1 MPIPFHGQGAADQ
14 LLSTDRGLGAGMSP
28 GPAPF
33 HRIPPGTGKGMA
45 AAASAQAVGDGRQRG
60 ASTAAENASGQPAWE
75 AVIGLETHV
84 QLGTASK
91 IFTAASTSFG
101 DDPNTHI
108 DPVVCGLPGTL
119 PVLNQKVLEYAVKA
133 AMALNL
139 KIAEHSKFDR
149 KQYFY
154 PDLPKNYQISQYDE
168 PIAEDG
174 WIEVEV
180 AEKGKD
186 TYLKTIGI
194 ERLHMEE
201 DAGKLVHAGSDR
213 LAGSTHSLVDYNR
226 AGVALAEIVSK
237 PDLRTGREAAEYAS
251 EIRRIMRYLGVSD
264 GNMQEGSLRCDVNI
278 SVRRGPDAP
287 FGTKVEIKNM
297 NSFSAIQKACEYEI
311 QRQIKAYEAG
321 EPVVQETRLWDEG
334 KQLTKSM
341 RSKEGASDY
350 RYFPD
355 PDLGPIE
362 VSAARREAWR
372 AELPELP
379 AQKRHRYAEQLGLS
393 IYDARVLTDERP
405 MAEYFEAVVAA
416 GAEAKAAA
424 NWICGDIAAHVNAN
438 RLSYS
443 DLPFRPAQLAEM
455 VQLIEGG
462 TISGKIAKEILAEL
476 LEQGGSPK
484 TIVEQRGLGMISDPE
499 AIAAI
504 VEQLLAAHPEE
515 VEAFRGGKTK
525 LQGFFV
531 GQLMKQTG
539 GKADP
544 KLANQILNQ
553 KLKG

>member
-1 MPIPFHGQGAADQ
+1 
-14 LLSTDRGLGAGMSP
+14 
-28 GPAPF
+28 
-33 HRIPPGTGKGMA
+33 MA
-45 AAASAQAVGDGRQRG
+45 EA
-60 ASTAAENASGQPAWE
+60 NWE

-84 QLGTASK
+84 QLATASK
-91 IFTAASTSFG
+91 IFTGASTAFG
-101 DDPNTHI
+101 DEPNTHI

-133 AMALNL
+133 ALALNL
-139 KIAEHSKFDR
+139 NIAAHSKFDR

-154 PDLPKNYQISQYDE
+154 PDLPKNYQISQFDQ

-180 AEKGKD
+180 AEKGKE
-186 TYLKTIGI
+186 TYLKRIGI

-297 NSFSAIQKACEYEI
+297 NSFSAIQKAIDFEI
-311 QRQIKAYEAG
+311 QRQIKAYESG
-321 EPVVQETRLWDEG
+321 ERVVQETRLWDES
-334 KQLTKSM
+334 KQHTKSM
-341 RSKEGASDY
+341 RSKEGAADY
-350 RYFPD
+350 RYFPE

-362 VSAARREAWR
+362 VSDTQRNAWL

-379 AQKRHRYAEQLGLS
+379 AAKRHRYADQFGLS
-393 IYDARVLTDERP
+393 IYDARVLTDERQ
-405 MAEYFEAVVAA
+405 MAEYFEATVAA
-416 GAEAKAAA
+416 GADAKAVS
-424 NWICGDIAAHVNAN
+424 NWITGDIAAHVNAN
-438 RLSYS
+438 RLSYV
-443 DLPFRPAQLAEM
+443 DLPLKPEQLAEL
-455 VQLIEGG
+455 VGLIEAAE
-462 TISGKIAKEILAEL
+462 ISGKIAKEILPQLLAE
-476 LEQGGSPK
+476 GGSAK
-484 TIVEQRGLGMISDPE
+484 AIVAAKGLGMISDP
-499 AIAAI
+499 AAI
-504 VEQLLAAHPEE
+504 TAIVDQLLADHPAE
-515 VEAFRGGKTK
+515 VEAFRGGKNK

-531 GQLMKQTG
+531 GLLMKQTG
-539 GKADP
+539 GRADP
-544 KLANQILNQ
+544 KLANQILLT

>member
-1 MPIPFHGQGAADQ
+1 M
-14 LLSTDRGLGAGMSP
+14 
-28 GPAPF
+28 
-33 HRIPPGTGKGMA
+33 
-45 AAASAQAVGDGRQRG
+45 
-60 ASTAAENASGQPAWE
+60 ASTSAAVTTAPSSGELLPWE

-84 QLGTASK
+84 QLGTNSK
-91 IFTAASTSFG
+91 IFTSASTAFG
-101 DDPNTHI
+101 DEPNTHI

-119 PVLNQKVLEYAVKA
+119 PVLNKKVLEYAVKA
-133 AMALNL
+133 SLALNL
-139 KIAEHSKFDR
+139 QVAEHSKFDR

-154 PDLPKNYQISQYDE
+154 PDLPKNYQISQFDE
-168 PIAEDG
+168 PIAENG

-237 PDLRTGREAAEYAS
+237 PDLRTGREAAEYAA

-278 SVRRGPDAP
+278 SVRRGPDAT

-297 NSFSAIQKACEYEI
+297 NSFSAIQKACDYEI
-311 QRQIKAYEAG
+311 QRQIKAYETG
-321 EPVVQETRLWDEG
+321 EPVVQETRLWDES

-362 VSAARREAWR
+362 VGAEQREGWR
-372 AELPELP
+372 SELPELP
-379 AQKRHRYAEQLGLS
+379 AAKRHRYAEQLGLS
-393 IYDARVLTDERP
+393 IYDARVLTDERA
-405 MAEYFEAVVAA
+405 MAEYFEAAVAA
-416 GAEAKAAA
+416 GADAKSVS
-424 NWICGDIAAHVNAN
+424 NWVTGDIAAYVNAN
-438 RLSYS
+438 RLSIAE
-443 DLPFRPAQLAEM
+443 LPLKPEQLAEM
-455 VQLIEGG
+455 VQLIDGG
-462 TISGKIAKEILAEL
+462 VISGKIAKDLLPEL
-476 LEQGGSPK
+476 LAQGGSPK
-484 TIVEQRGLGMISDPE
+484 AIVEAQGLGMISDPAE
-499 AIAAI
+499 ITAI
-504 VEQLLAAHPEE
+504 VEALLAAHPAE

-544 KLANQILNQ
+544 KLANQILIE

>member
-1 MPIPFHGQGAADQ
+1 MGAA
-14 LLSTDRGLGAGMSP
+14 
-28 GPAPF
+28 
-33 HRIPPGTGKGMA
+33 I
-45 AAASAQAVGDGRQRG
+45 GDG
-60 ASTAAENASGQPAWE
+60 AWE

-91 IFTAASTSFG
+91 IFTAASTNYG

-108 DPVVCGLPGTL
+108 DPVVLGLPGTL
-119 PVLNQKVLEYAVKA
+119 PVLNEKVLEYAVKA
-133 AMALNL
+133 ALALNL
-139 KIAEHSKFDR
+139 QVAEHSKFDR

-168 PIAEDG
+168 PIAENG

-186 TYLKTIGI
+186 TYLKMIGI

-278 SVRRGPDAP
+278 SVRRGPDEP
-287 FGTKVEIKNM
+287 FGVKVEIKNM
-297 NSFSAIQKACEYEI
+297 NSFSAIQKACDYEI
-311 QRQIKAYEAG
+311 ARQIKAIEAG
-321 EPVVQETRLWDEG
+321 EPIRQETRLWDES

-341 RSKEGASDY
+341 RSKEGSSDY
-350 RYFPD
+350 RYFPE

-362 VSAARREAWR
+362 VTVERREGWR

-379 AQKRHRYAEQLGLS
+379 AAKRHRYAEQLGLS
-393 IYDARVLTDERP
+393 IYDARVLTDERA
-405 MAEYFEAVVAA
+405 MAEYFEDAVAA
-416 GAEAKAAA
+416 GGDPKGVA
-424 NWICGDIAAHVNAN
+424 NWVTGDIAAYLNAGK
-438 RLSYS
+438 LSIT
-443 DLPFRPAQLAEM
+443 DLPLKPEELSEL
-455 VQLIEGG
+455 VGLIDDG
-462 TISGKIAKEILAEL
+462 TISGKIAKEILPEL
-476 LEQGGSPK
+476 LETGGSPK
-484 TIVEQRGLGMISDPE
+484 AIVAERGLGMISDPS
-499 AIAAI
+499 AITQ
-504 VEQLLAAHPEE
+504 VVQELLAAHPAE
-515 VEAFRGGKTK
+515 VEAFRGGKNK

-531 GQLMKQTG
+531 GQLMKRTG
-539 GKADP
+539 GRADP
-544 KLANQILNQ
+544 KLANRILNEQ
-553 KLKG
+553 LKG

>member
-1 MPIPFHGQGAADQ
+1 MTGATTPQAD
-14 LLSTDRGLGAGMSP
+14 
-28 GPAPF
+28 
-33 HRIPPGTGKGMA
+33 
-45 AAASAQAVGDGRQRG
+45 
-60 ASTAAENASGQPAWE
+60 WE

-91 IFTAASTSFG
+91 IFAPASTAFG

-108 DPVVCGLPGTL
+108 DPIVMGLPGTL
-119 PVLNQKVLEYAVKA
+119 PVLNRRVLEYAVKA
-133 AMALNL
+133 ALALNL
-139 KIAEHSKFDR
+139 HIARHSKFDR

-186 TYLKTIGI
+186 TYLKRIGI

-237 PDLRTGREAAEYAS
+237 PDLRTGREAAEYAA

-297 NSFSAIQKACEYEI
+297 NSFSAIQRACEYEI
-311 QRQIKAYEAG
+311 QRQIKAYESG
-321 EPVVQETRLWDEG
+321 EPVRQETRLWDEG

-341 RSKEGASDY
+341 RSKEGSSDY
-350 RYFPD
+350 RYFPE

-362 VSAARREAWR
+362 VSDAQREGWR

-379 AQKRHRYAEQLGLS
+379 AARRHRYADQLGLS
-393 IYDARVLTDERP
+393 VYDARVLTDERP
-405 MAEYFEAVVAA
+405 MADYFEAAVAA
-416 GAEAKAAA
+416 GGDPKGVA
-424 NWICGDIAAHVNAN
+424 NWITGDIAAHVNAE
-438 RLSYS
+438 RLSFT
-443 DLPFRPAQLAEM
+443 DLPLQPGQLAEM
-455 VQLIEGG
+455 VQLIDDGV
-462 TISGKIAKEILAEL
+462 ISGKIAKEILPEL
-476 LEQGGSPK
+476 LAEGGSARA
-484 TIVEQRGLGMISDPE
+484 IVEARGLGMISDP
-499 AIAAI
+499 AAI
-504 VEQLLAAHPEE
+504 TAIVDELLAAHPDE
-515 VEAFRGGKTK
+515 VAAFRGGKTK

-531 GQLMKQTG
+531 GQLMKRTG

-544 KLANQILNQ
+544 KLANGILNER
-553 KLKG
+553 LRAADPS

>member
-1 MPIPFHGQGAADQ
+1 MAEGNRAE
-14 LLSTDRGLGAGMSP
+14 
-28 GPAPF
+28 
-33 HRIPPGTGKGMA
+33 GKGEA
-45 AAASAQAVGDGRQRG
+45 
-60 ASTAAENASGQPAWE
+60 AWE

-133 AMALNL
+133 SLALNL
-139 KIAEHSKFDR
+139 QVAEHSKFDR

-154 PDLPKNYQISQYDE
+154 PDLPKNYQISQYDQ

-180 AEKGKD
+180 AEKGKE
-186 TYLKTIGI
+186 TYLKKVGI

-287 FGTKVEIKNM
+287 FGVKVEIKNM
-297 NSFSAIQKACEYEI
+297 NSFSAIQKAIDFEI
-311 QRQIKAYEAG
+311 ARQIKAYEAG
-321 EPVVQETRLWDEG
+321 EPVVQETRLWDEA

-362 VSAARREAWR
+362 VSQEQRESWR
-372 AELPELP
+372 SELPELP
-379 AQKRHRYAEQLGLS
+379 AAKRHRYAESLGLS
-393 IYDARVLTDERP
+393 IYDARVLTDERS
-405 MAEYFEAVVAA
+405 MAEYFEAAVAA
-416 GAEAKAAA
+416 GGDPKAVA
-424 NWICGDIAAHVNAN
+424 NWVTGDIAAHVNAN
-438 RLSYS
+438 RMSIAE
-443 DLPFRPAQLAEM
+443 LPLGPAQLAEM
-455 VQLIEGG
+455 VQLIEAG
-462 TISGKIAKEILAEL
+462 TISGKIAKDLLPEL
-476 LEQGGSPK
+476 LEKGGSVAA
-484 TIVEQRGLGMISDPE
+484 IVESRGLGMISDPA

-504 VEQLLAAHPEE
+504 VAELLAAHPEE

-531 GQLMKQTG
+531 GQLMKRTG
-539 GKADP
+539 GRADP
-544 KLANQILNQ
+544 KLANRILSEQ
-553 KLKG
+553 LKG

>member
-1 MPIPFHGQGAADQ
+1 M
-14 LLSTDRGLGAGMSP
+14 AG
-28 GPAPF
+28 GE
-33 HRIPPGTGKGMA
+33 G
-45 AAASAQAVGDGRQRG
+45 
-60 ASTAAENASGQPAWE
+60 AWE

-84 QLGTASK
+84 QLGTDSK
-91 IFTAASTSFG
+91 IFTAASTTFG
-101 DDPNTHI
+101 DAPNTHI

-119 PVLNQKVLEYAVKA
+119 PVLNEKVLEYAVKA

-139 KIAEHSKFDR
+139 KVAEHSKFDR

-154 PDLPKNYQISQYDE
+154 PDLPKNYQISQFDQ

-186 TYLKTIGI
+186 TYTKVIGI

-213 LAGSTHSLVDYNR
+213 LSGSTHSLVDYNR

-287 FGTKVEIKNM
+287 FGVKVEIKNM
-297 NSFSAIQKACEYEI
+297 NSFSAIQKACEHEI
-311 QRQIKAYEAG
+311 QRQIKAIEAG
-321 EPVVQETRLWDEG
+321 ETIRQETRLWDEG
-334 KQLTKSM
+334 KQLTRSM
-341 RSKEGASDY
+341 RSKEGSSDY
-350 RYFPD
+350 RYFPE

-362 VSAARREAWR
+362 VGAERREHWR

-379 AQKRHRYAEQLGLS
+379 AAKRHRYAQDLGLS
-393 IYDARVLTDERP
+393 VYDARVLTDERP
-405 MAEYFEAVVAA
+405 MADYFEAAVAA
-416 GAEAKAAA
+416 GADPKAVA
-424 NWICGDIAAHVNAN
+424 NWVTGDIAAHVNAQ
-438 RLSYS
+438 RMAFYELA
-443 DLPFRPAQLAEM
+443 FRPEQLAEM
-455 VQLIEGG
+455 VQLIEKGA
-462 TISGKIAKEILAEL
+462 ISGKIAKEILPDL
-476 LEQGGSPK
+476 LQKGGSP
-484 TIVEQRGLGMISDPE
+484 TALVEERGLGMISDPAAIE
-499 AIAAI
+499 AIVQA
-504 VEQLLAAHPEE
+504 LLEAHPEE

-544 KLANQILNQ
+544 KLANQILSR